1 MPKRN
6 QRPRKR
12 ARSRSSAS
20 SEPACPPPA
29 AAAAAEAAVRSIP
42 GFVWDAD
49 KRRYFPAASRS
60 AHSSAQRDESRETHR
75 VQQVELI
82 QKQRQQNDRSLSID
96 YPPALPLLL
105 RRRSAGQW
113 PTLGSDRLRFS
124 SLDKSTPCVFS
135 TNGQSSVSAVA
146 IASDGQRA
154 AIGRR
159 DGSLWRAELA
169 SSSSTHSQSSSVALS
184 GGPGEIV
191 SIRRIADRFIAAYL
205 GDEHSGGGMV
215 AITGSSRLRYA
226 DCSVL
231 TASGP
236 PTCGLPHTAV
246 GLSGRVS
253 IAAISDAHMAE
264 VFTAQTK
271 TDIMSTTFAMDS
283 PYVFVGGG
291 RDGRVRLFDT
301 RAASSQHDRKRGL
314 LSSALVAKSSIH
326 GVGTHGWRLV
336 AASMDSGVRMWDVRM
351 PDDKRQRKSFD
362 ASDCFGDLHQP
373 LRILS
378 ATRLG
383 FAVCQDFIAAAGSD
397 NQVRVWSMRTG
408 STLQTIVLPP
418 SAAACT
424 AIDLALSPT

>member
-1 MPKRN
+1 
-6 QRPRKR
+6 
-12 ARSRSSAS
+12 
-20 SEPACPPPA
+20 
-29 AAAAAEAAVRSIP
+29 
-42 GFVWDAD
+42 
-49 KRRYFPAASRS
+49 
-60 AHSSAQRDESRETHR
+60 
-75 VQQVELI
+75 
-82 QKQRQQNDRSLSID
+82 
-96 YPPALPLLL
+96 
-105 RRRSAGQW
+105 
-113 PTLGSDRLRFS
+113 
-124 SLDKSTPCVFS
+124 
-135 TNGQSSVSAVA
+135 
-146 IASDGQRA
+146 
-154 AIGRR
+154 
-159 DGSLWRAELA
+159 
-169 SSSSTHSQSSSVALS
+169 
-184 GGPGEIV
+184 
-191 SIRRIADRFIAAYL
+191 
-205 GDEHSGGGMV
+205 
-215 AITGSSRLRYA
+215 
-226 DCSVL
+226 
-231 TASGP
+231 
-236 PTCGLPHTAV
+236 
-246 GLSGRVS
+246 
-253 IAAISDAHMAE
+253 MAE

-314 LSSALVAKSSIH
+314 LSSALMAKSSIH

-424 AIDLALSPT
+424 AIDLALSPTGLPTLLLSQSSTVACLRSQSQ